1 MSCQVKHWIYLN
13 EMKVETVKV
22 KYVEPNNPV
31 QTVQPVQP
39 VHRVQWLH
47 WFFMKR
53 VVRPTEVWEEAFPW
67 P

>member
-1 MSCQVKHWIYLN
+1 MSCQVKHWIYIN

-22 KYVEPNNPV
+22 KYIEPKKVE
-31 QTVQPVQP
+31 QP
-39 VHRVQWLH
+39 VHAQPMWLR

-53 VVRPTEVWEEAFPW
+53 ISFRIERPVEVWEEAFPW

>member
-22 KYVEPNNPV
+22 KYVEPKKPV
-31 QTVQPVQP
+31 QTVQSVKP
-39 VHRVQWLH
+39 VHRVQWLRL
-47 WFFMKR
+47 FFMKR
-53 VVRPTEVWEEAFPW
+53 VARPNEVWEEAFPW